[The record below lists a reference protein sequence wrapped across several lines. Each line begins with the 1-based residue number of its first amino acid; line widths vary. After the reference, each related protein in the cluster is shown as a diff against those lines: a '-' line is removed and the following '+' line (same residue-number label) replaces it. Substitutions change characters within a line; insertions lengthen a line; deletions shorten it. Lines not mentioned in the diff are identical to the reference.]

1 MKYKISKKPILA
13 PILVVKNYTVGIWN
27 CTFYA
32 YDADGEPIKNK
43 DGSVKIYEAP
53 KKDFSHMAD
62 YVDYEDLVE
71 IDNE

>member
-1 MKYKISKKPILA
+1 M
-13 PILVVKNYTVGIWN
+13 VKTYTVGIWN
-27 CTFYA
+27 CTFYVH
-32 YDADGEPIKNK
+32 DADGEPIKNK

-71 IDNE
+71 LDNE

>member
-1 MKYKISKKPILA
+1 M
-13 PILVVKNYTVGIWN
+13 VKNYTVGIWN
-27 CTFYA
+27 CTFYVH
-32 YDADGEPIKNK
+32 DADGEPIKNK

-71 IDNE
+71 